1 MNNAKLVK
9 ILGLVATA
17 VGMGATL
24 LTDWVNEKK
33 MEEKID
39 ECINEKLAHLAM
51 KKMRRRSPNKGS
63 SSLFERYV

>member
-39 ECINEKLAHLAM
+39 ERI
-51 KKMRRRSPNKGS
+51 KMRSPNKGS
-63 SSLFERYV
+63 SSLSEQYV

>member
-24 LTDWVNEKK
+24 LTDWVNAS
-33 MEEKID
+33 MRS
-39 ECINEKLAHLAM
+39 LPHLAM
-51 KKMRRRSPNKGS
+51 KKMRSPNKGS

>member
-39 ECINEKLAHLAM
+39 ERINEKLSHLAM
-51 KKMRRRSPNKGS
+51 KKTRSPNKGS
-63 SSLFERYV
+63 SSLSERYV

>member
-1 MNNAKLVK
+1 MNNAKLAK

-39 ECINEKLAHLAM
+39 ERINEKLAAL
-51 KKMRRRSPNKGS
+51 SDEEDEES
-63 SSLFERYV
+63 

>member
-33 MEEKID
+33 MEEKLM
-39 ECINEKLAHLAM
+39 NASMRSLPHLAM
-51 KKMRRRSPNKGS
+51 KKMRSPNKGS

>member
-24 LTDWVNEKK
+24 LTDWVKK

-39 ECINEKLAHLAM
+39 ERINEKLAAL
-51 KKMRRRSPNKGS
+51 SDEEDEES
-63 SSLFERYV
+63 